1 MSKEIIYENRK
12 VKTLVEKN
20 GYTAGTVGV
29 VVSIYASGSA
39 CEVEV
44 WDADGYPEDVITYLI
59 SEVET
64 F

>member
-1 MSKEIIYENRK
+1 M
-12 VKTLVEKN
+12 EKN
-20 GYTAGTVGV
+20 GHPAGTVGV
-29 VVSIYASGSA
+29 VVSIYASGFA